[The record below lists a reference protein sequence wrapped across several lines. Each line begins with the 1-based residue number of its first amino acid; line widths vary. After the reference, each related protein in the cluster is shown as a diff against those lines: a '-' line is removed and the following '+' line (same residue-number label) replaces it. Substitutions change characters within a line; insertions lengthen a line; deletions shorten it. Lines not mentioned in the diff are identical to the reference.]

1 MFLFCFYYERDFR
14 EACLM
19 DVLDLLSG
27 YVKHSA
33 DTLYTLQP
41 AGANGKQQQQY
52 IIILE
57 FFHRSYCPQNRS
69 RETSDLLSSHFS
81 P

>member
-1 MFLFCFYYERDFR
+1 
-14 EACLM
+14 M

-27 YVKHSA
+27 YVKHRA

-52 IIILE
+52 VITLE
-57 FFHRSYCPQNRS
+57 FSLGSYCPQTRS
-69 RETSDLLSSHFS
+69 RETSDLLSSHSF

>member
-1 MFLFCFYYERDFR
+1 
-14 EACLM
+14 M

-27 YVKHSA
+27 YVKHRA

-41 AGANGKQQQQY
+41 AGANGKQQQQQY

-57 FFHRSYCPQNRS
+57 FSLGSYCPQTRF
-69 RETSDLLSSHFS
+69 RETSDLLSSHSF